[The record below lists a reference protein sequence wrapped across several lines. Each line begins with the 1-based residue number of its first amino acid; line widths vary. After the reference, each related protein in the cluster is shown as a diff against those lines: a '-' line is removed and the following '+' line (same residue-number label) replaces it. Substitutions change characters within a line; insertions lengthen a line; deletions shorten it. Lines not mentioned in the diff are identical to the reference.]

1 MDTLHS
7 MRLFS
12 EVVDSGSFSAA
23 GRKFGL
29 AASSVSRQVGSLEDT
44 LGARLLNRSTRK
56 LSLTEAGRLY
66 HERVR
71 QIIAD
76 VEDANRSVS
85 HLEAVPRGL
94 LRINGPT
101 VFGRLH
107 IAPHLP
113 SFLRRF
119 PEIDIDLTLTDH
131 FVDVIEE
138 GADVVVRVGG
148 LSDSSLFARRLAPN
162 RRVLCATPA
171 YLDAHGRPAKPD
183 ELAGHNCIVYKL
195 NANTGIWHICCGESG
210 AKEQVQVKGRLS
222 ANNAEALHEAVLGDL
237 GIGLLPIWLVGQDL
251 QDGRLERVLPTL
263 EADLTKDETAIHAIY
278 PHKRLLSAK
287 VRAFVDFL
295 VEKYQPVPYWEIP
308 AERQRLTD
316 NLNRAA
322 ALVP

>member
-71 QIIAD
+71 QILAD

-85 HLEAVPRGL
+85 HLEAIPRGM

-113 SFLRRF
+113 EFLRRF

-138 GADVVVRVGG
+138 GSDVVVRVGG

-162 RRVLCATPA
+162 RRVICATPA
-171 YLDAHGRPAKPD
+171 YLDANGRPEKPSD
-183 ELAGHNCIVYKL
+183 LTQHTCIVYKL
-195 NANTGIWHICCGESG
+195 HSTTAIWHICCGESG
-210 AKEQVQVKGRLS
+210 AKEQVQVNGRLT
-222 ANNAEALHEAVLGDL
+222 ANNAEALHEAVLGDV
-237 GIGLLPIWLVGQDL
+237 GIALLPIWLVGQDL
-251 QDGRLERVLPTL
+251 QAGRLERVLPTL

-295 VEKYQPVPYWEIP
+295 VEKYQPVPYWEIEEPKLDQQKVMVP
-308 AERQRLTD
+308 A
-316 NLNRAA
+316 
-322 ALVP
+322 

>member
-1 MDTLHS
+1 MDTLHG

-29 AASSVSRQVGSLEDT
+29 AASSVSRQVGSLEDA

-113 SFLRRF
+113 EFLRRY

-138 GADVVVRVGG
+138 GSDVVVRVGG

-162 RRVLCATPA
+162 RRVICATPA
-171 YLDAHGRPAKPD
+171 YLDAHGRPEKPAD
-183 ELAGHNCIVYKL
+183 LTSHSGIVYKVHST
-195 NANTGIWHICCGESG
+195 TGTWHICCGESG
-210 AKEQVQVKGRLS
+210 AKEQVQVKGRLT
-222 ANNAEALHEAVLGDL
+222 ANNAEALHEAVLGDM
-237 GIGLLPIWLVGQDL
+237 GIALLPIWLVGQDL
-251 QDGRLERVLPTL
+251 QDGKLERVLPTL
-263 EADLTKDETAIHAIY
+263 EADLTPDETAIHAIY

-295 VEKYQPVPYWEIP
+295 VEKYQPVPYWEVGVQAPVQPP
-308 AERQRLTD
+308 AKEP
-316 NLNRAA
+316 
-322 ALVP
+322 ALAK

>member
-12 EVVDSGSFSAA
+12 EVVDAGSFSAA

-85 HLEAVPRGL
+85 HLEAIPRGL
-94 LRINGPT
+94 LRVNGPT

-113 SFLRRF
+113 EFLRQY

-138 GADVVVRVGG
+138 GSDVVVRVGG

-162 RRVLCATPA
+162 RRVLCASPA
-171 YLDAHGRPAKPD
+171 YLDANGRPQKPAD
-183 ELAGHNCIVYKL
+183 LTAHTCIVYKL
-195 NANTGIWHICCGESG
+195 RSTTGVWHICCGESG

-237 GIGLLPIWLVGQDL
+237 GISLLPIWLVGQDL
-251 QDGRLERVLPTL
+251 QEGRLERVLPTL
-263 EADLTKDETAIHAIY
+263 EADLTTDETSIHAIY

-295 VEKYQPVPYWEIP
+295 VEKYQPTPYWECP
-308 AERQRLTD
+308 ED
-316 NLNRAA
+316 AA
-322 ALVP
+322 ALVAEKEPALVK

>member
-113 SFLRRF
+113 EFLRRF

-138 GADVVVRVGG
+138 GSDVVVRVGG
-148 LSDSSLFARRLAPN
+148 LSDSSLYARRLAPN
-162 RRVLCATPA
+162 RRILCASPG
-171 YLDAHGRPAKPD
+171 YLKAHGRPERPSDLTRHA
-183 ELAGHNCIVYKL
+183 CVVYKL
-195 NANTGIWHICCGESG
+195 HSTAGVWHICCGESG
-210 AKEQVQVKGRLS
+210 GKEQIQVAGRLT
-222 ANNAEALHEAVLGDL
+222 ANNAEALHEAVLGDV
-237 GIGLLPIWLVGQDL
+237 GIGLLPTWLVGHDL

-263 EADLTKDETAIHAIY
+263 EADLTKDETSIHAIY

-295 VEKYQPVPYWEIP
+295 VEKYQPVPYWEILRDSDP
-308 AERQRLTD
+308 AVAREP
-316 NLNRAA
+316 AMA
-322 ALVP
+322 E

>member
-1 MDTLHS
+1 MDTLQS
-7 MRLFS
+7 MRIFS

-71 QIIAD
+71 QILAD

-85 HLEAVPRGL
+85 HLEAIPRGM

-113 SFLRRF
+113 EFLRRF

-138 GADVVVRVGG
+138 GSDVVVRVGG

-162 RRVLCATPA
+162 RRVICATPA
-171 YLDAHGRPAKPD
+171 YLEKHGRPTKPA
-183 ELAGHNCIVYKL
+183 ELAEHTCIVYKL
-195 NANTGIWHICCGESG
+195 QSTTGTWHICCGESG
-210 AKEQVQVKGRLS
+210 AKEQVQVHGRLT
-222 ANNAEALHEAVLGDL
+222 ANNAEALHEAVLGDV
-237 GIGLLPIWLVGQDL
+237 GIALLPIWLVGQDL

-263 EADLTKDETAIHAIY
+263 EADLTKDETSIHAIY

-295 VEKYQPVPYWEIP
+295 VEKYQPVPYWEIEENLPETPVSKEP
-308 AERQRLTD
+308 AM
-316 NLNRAA
+316 AK
-322 ALVP
+322 

>member
-12 EVVDSGSFSAA
+12 EVVDAGSFSAA

-29 AASSVSRQVGSLEDT
+29 AASSVSRQVGSLEDA

-66 HERVR
+66 HERVK
-71 QIIAD
+71 QIVAD

-94 LRINGPT
+94 LRVNGPT

-107 IAPHLP
+107 IAPLLP
-113 SFLRRF
+113 EFLQLY
-119 PEIDIDLTLTDH
+119 PDIDIDLTLTDH

-138 GADVVVRVGG
+138 GSDVVVRVGG
-148 LSDSSLFARRLAPN
+148 LADSSMFARRLAPN
-162 RRVLCATPA
+162 RRVLCATPE
-171 YLDAHGRPAKPD
+171 YLDAHGRPEKPTD
-183 ELAGHNCIVYKL
+183 LMDHACVVYRLHSTAG
-195 NANTGIWHICCGESG
+195 TWHVCCGESG
-210 AKEQVQVKGRLS
+210 AKEQVQVSGRLA
-222 ANNAEALHEAVLGDL
+222 ANNSEALHAAVLGHV
-237 GIGLLPIWLVGQDL
+237 GIALLPIWLVGQDL
-251 QDGRLERVLPTL
+251 QSGRLERVLPTL

-295 VEKYQPVPYWEIP
+295 VEKYQPTPYWE
-308 AERQRLTD
+308 TV
-316 NLNRAA
+316 AA
-322 ALVP
+322 ASIAPRVPEPVAAE

>member
-1 MDTLHS
+1 MDTLHG

-29 AASSVSRQVGSLEDT
+29 AASSVSRQVGSLEDA

-113 SFLRRF
+113 EFLRRF

-138 GADVVVRVGG
+138 GSDVVVRVGG

-162 RRVLCATPA
+162 RRVLCASPA
-171 YLDAHGRPAKPD
+171 YLDARGRPEKPSD
-183 ELAGHNCIVYKL
+183 LTDHSSIVYKL
-195 NANTGIWHICCGESG
+195 HSTTGTWHICCGESG
-210 AKEQVQVKGRLS
+210 AKEQVQVKGRLT
-222 ANNAEALHEAVLGDL
+222 ANNAEALHEAVLGDM
-237 GIGLLPIWLVGQDL
+237 GIALLPIWLVGQDL
-251 QDGRLERVLPTL
+251 QDGKLERVLPTL
-263 EADLTKDETAIHAIY
+263 EADLTPDETAIHAIY

-295 VEKYQPVPYWEIP
+295 VEKYQPVPYWEVGVQAPAEIP
-308 AERQRLTD
+308 AQEPVL
-316 NLNRAA
+316 AG
-322 ALVP
+322 

>member
-7 MRLFS
+7 MKLFS

-29 AASSVSRQVGSLEDT
+29 AASSVSRQVGSLEDS
-44 LGARLLNRSTRK
+44 LSARLLNRSTRK

-66 HERVR
+66 HERVK
-71 QIIAD
+71 QILAD
-76 VEDANRSVS
+76 VDDAGRSVS
-85 HLEAVPRGL
+85 HLESVPRGL
-94 LRINGPT
+94 LRVNGPV

-107 IAPHLP
+107 IAPLLP
-113 SFLRRF
+113 EFLERY

-162 RRVLCATPA
+162 RRVICASPA
-171 YLDAHGRPAKPD
+171 YLDKHGRPQKPA
-183 ELAGHNCIVYKL
+183 ELASHTCVVYKL
-195 NANTGIWHICCGESG
+195 HSTGGVWHICCGESG
-210 AKEQVQVKGRLS
+210 QKEQVQVSGRLT
-222 ANNAEALHEAVLGDL
+222 ANHSEVLHEAVLGGV

-251 QDGRLERVLPTL
+251 KSGRLERVLPTL
-263 EADLTKDETAIHAIY
+263 EADLTRDETAIHAIY

-295 VEKYQPVPYWEIP
+295 VEKYQPTPYWEIVEGKTTIVQSEP
-308 AERQRLTD
+308 AM
-316 NLNRAA
+316 AK
-322 ALVP
+322 

>member
-71 QIIAD
+71 QILAD

-94 LRINGPT
+94 LRVNGPV

-113 SFLRRF
+113 EFFELF

-131 FVDVIEE
+131 FVDVVEE
-138 GADVVVRVGG
+138 GSDVVVRVGG

-162 RRVLCATPA
+162 RRVMCATPA
-171 YLDAHGRPAKPD
+171 YLDKHSRPDKPAD
-183 ELAGHNCIVYKL
+183 LTKHTCVVYKVQST
-195 NANTGIWHICCGESG
+195 AGSWHVCCGESG
-210 AKEQVQVKGRLS
+210 AKEQVHVSGRLT
-222 ANNAEALHEAVLGDL
+222 ANNSEALHEAVLGSV
-237 GIGLLPIWLVGQDL
+237 GIALLPIWLIGQDL
-251 QDGRLERVLPTL
+251 QAGRLERVLPTL
-263 EADLTKDETAIHAIY
+263 EADLTKDETSIHAIY

-295 VEKYQPVPYWEIP
+295 VEKYQPQPYWEIVEDP
-308 AERQRLTD
+308 SVGSVAREM
-316 NLNRAA
+316 AMA
-322 ALVP
+322 K

>member
-1 MDTLHS
+1 MDILHS

-12 EVVDSGSFSAA
+12 EVVDAGSFSAA

-56 LSLTEAGRLY
+56 LSLTEAGRIY
-66 HERVR
+66 NERVR
-71 QIIAD
+71 LIIAD

-94 LRINGPT
+94 LRVNGPT

-113 SFLRRF
+113 EFLRQY

-138 GADVVVRVGG
+138 GSDVVVRVGG

-162 RRVLCATPA
+162 RRVLCASPA
-171 YLDAHGRPAKPD
+171 YLNANGRPQKPAD
-183 ELAGHNCIVYKL
+183 LTDHTCIVYRL
-195 NANTGIWHICCGESG
+195 RSTTGVWHICCGESG

-237 GIGLLPIWLVGQDL
+237 GISLLPIWLVGQDL
-251 QDGRLERVLPTL
+251 QEGRLERVLPTL
-263 EADLTKDETAIHAIY
+263 EADLTKDETSIHAIY

-295 VEKYQPVPYWEIP
+295 VEKYQPTPYWECP
-308 AERQRLTD
+308 EDPGAMVAEKEP
-316 NLNRAA
+316 
-322 ALVP
+322 ALVR

>member
-7 MRLFS
+7 MRLFA
-12 EVVDSGSFSAA
+12 EVVESGSFSAA

-29 AASSVSRQVGSLEDT
+29 AASSVSRQVGSLEDA
-44 LGARLLNRSTRK
+44 LEARLLNRSTRK

-71 QIIAD
+71 QILAD
-76 VEDANRSVS
+76 VEDANRCVS

-113 SFLRRF
+113 EFFERF

-148 LSDSSLFARRLAPN
+148 LADSSLFARRLAPN
-162 RRVLCATPA
+162 RRVMCASPA
-171 YLDAHGRPAKPD
+171 YLDPNGRPEKPGD
-183 ELAGHNCIVYKL
+183 LTKHTCIVYKL
-195 NANTGIWHICCGESG
+195 HSTVGTWHVCCGESG
-210 AKEQVQVKGRLS
+210 AKETVQVSGRLT
-222 ANNAEALHEAVLGDL
+222 ANNAEALHESVLGSV
-237 GIGLLPIWLVGQDL
+237 GIALLPIWLVGQDL
-251 QDGRLERVLPTL
+251 QAGRLERVLPTL
-263 EADLTKDETAIHAIY
+263 EADLTKDETAIHAVY

-295 VEKYQPVPYWEIP
+295 VEKYQPTPYWEIQENEP
-308 AERQRLTD
+308 AAHQKLQAVAE
-316 NLNRAA
+316 
-322 ALVP
+322 

>member
-7 MRLFS
+7 MKLFS

-23 GRKFGL
+23 GRRFGL
-29 AASSVSRQVGSLEDT
+29 AASSVSRQVGSLEDS

-56 LSLTEAGRLY
+56 LSLTQAGRMY

-71 QIIAD
+71 QILAD
-76 VEDANRSVS
+76 IDDANRSVT
-85 HLEAVPRGL
+85 HLEATPRGV
-94 LRINGPT
+94 LRLNGPT

-113 SFLRRF
+113 EFLARY

-162 RRVLCATPA
+162 RRILCATPA
-171 YLDAHGRPAKPD
+171 YLDKHGRPEAAKD
-183 ELAGHNCIVYKL
+183 LTQHACVVYKL
-195 NANTGIWHICCGESG
+195 QSTTGSWHICCGESG
-210 AKEQVQVKGRLS
+210 ELQEVKVTGRLA
-222 ANNAEALHEAVLGDL
+222 ANNAEALHAAVLGSV
-237 GIGLLPIWLVGQDL
+237 GIALLPIWLVGDDIQS
-251 QDGRLERVLPTL
+251 GRLERVLPTL
-263 EADLTKDETAIHAIY
+263 EADLTPAETAIHAVY

-295 VEKYQPVPYWEIP
+295 VEKYQPVPYWEIESDSAVVP
-308 AERQRLTD
+308 EIAPD
-316 NLNRAA
+316 
-322 ALVP
+322 LVTAK

>member
-44 LGARLLNRSTRK
+44 LSARLLNRSTRK
-56 LSLTEAGRLY
+56 LSLTEAGRIY

-71 QIIAD
+71 QILAD

-85 HLEAVPRGL
+85 HLEAIPRGM

-113 SFLRRF
+113 EFLRRY

-138 GADVVVRVGG
+138 GSDVVVRVGG
-148 LSDSSLFARRLAPN
+148 LNDSSLFARKLAPN
-162 RRVLCATPA
+162 RRVMCATPE
-171 YLDAHGRPAKPD
+171 YLDTNGRPQKPE
-183 ELAGHNCIVYKL
+183 ELGQHTCIVYKL
-195 NANTGIWHICCGESG
+195 HSTTGTWHICCGESG
-210 AKEQVQVKGRLS
+210 AKEQVQVKGRLT
-222 ANNAEALHEAVLGDL
+222 ANNAEALHEAALGDM
-237 GIGLLPIWLVGQDL
+237 GIALLPIWLVGKDL
-251 QDGRLERVLPTL
+251 QSGRLERVLPTL
-263 EADLTKDETAIHAIY
+263 EADLTKDETSIHAIY

-295 VEKYQPVPYWEIP
+295 VEKYQPVPYWEIDENAPVAEESKEP
-308 AERQRLTD
+308 AM
-316 NLNRAA
+316 AK
-322 ALVP
+322 